1 MESTISALKG
11 YLEPQSVTII
21 GVSTRTGA
29 GTFNVFEVMLNS
41 GYKGRIFPVNPK
53 GGEILG
59 KKVYRSVA
67 EVPEV
72 SDLAIISIPRT
83 AVLGAVKDCT
93 AKGIKSVA
101 IITQGFADAD
111 ETGRAMQQELM
122 EAVKGTGTRLVG
134 PNTLGVANLHN
145 NFYSSFLD
153 FNKSTTDSA
162 IVCQSGIFLA
172 ASLDLTAGMGL
183 GIDIG
188 NASDIGFNDVLEY
201 FALDEKTR
209 VVNMHMEGI
218 HGGRRFMAIASEASR
233 RKPLLCFKT
242 GRSEAG
248 ARAAGSHSGSLAG
261 EDHVFGAA
269 FRQCGVIRVRD
280 VEDMHYL
287 NKTFLAYPNMSGRRI
302 GVVTISGG
310 AGIATMDACAD
321 HGLEV
326 ADFTGDTLKILNDM
340 SPDWMD
346 VNNPADIWPAG
357 MSRGYLN
364 IAKLSLDTVLSDP
377 NVDACICI
385 TPAYQDP
392 ENNPLDIS
400 EVIREV
406 AGKHPGK
413 PLAVW
418 IFGPSREKFRLRL
431 ESEGNVVVYPSPDR
445 AARSLA
451 MLCRYHTEIKN
462 RPAPGY
468 ETLGEINTA
477 PVSELITGHLADGPV
492 TVNEPVLDMLG
503 AYGIPAV
510 VSRRAANLEEALA
523 LAGDIGYPVALKIIS
538 RQISHKSDV
547 GGVSLNIRDEA
558 ALQTAYRQM
567 LQRVKS
573 NAPGAAVEGV
583 LVQSFRP
590 EGVEVI
596 LGIKRDP
603 EFGPVVIFGLGGIY
617 AELFR
622 DVAFRIAPFTR
633 EEALAMLRE
642 TKAYKLLAG
651 YRGAAGGNMDAV
663 ADCLL
668 RLGQLAL
675 EHPEIKELD
684 INPLMVTPGGA
695 LAVDA
700 RAVLEKLK

>member
-1 MESTISALKG
+1 MEPNTSSALKG

-21 GVSTRTGA
+21 GVSTRTGP
-29 GTFNVFEVMLNS
+29 GTFNIFEVMLNS
-41 GYKGRIFPVNPK
+41 GYKGRIFAVNPK

-59 KKVYRSVA
+59 QKAYKSVA

-72 SDLAIISIPRT
+72 SDLAIISTPRG
-83 AVLGAVKDCT
+83 AVLGVVKDCA

-111 ETGRAMQQELM
+111 ETGTAMQQELI

-145 NFYSSFLD
+145 NFYSAFLD
-153 FNKSTTDSA
+153 FNKIATDSA

-188 NASDIGFNDVLEY
+188 NSSDIGFNDVLEY
-201 FALDEKTR
+201 FTQDEKTR

-218 HGGRRFMAIASEASR
+218 HGGRRFMDITSEASR

-248 ARAAGSHSGSLAG
+248 AKAAGSHSGSLAG

-269 FRQCGVIRVRD
+269 FRQCGVIRVQD
-280 VEDMHYL
+280 VEDMHFL
-287 NKTFLAYPNMSGRRI
+287 NKTFLTYPNMSGRRI

-310 AGIATMDACAD
+310 AGIAAMDACSD

-326 ADFTGDTLKILNDM
+326 AGFTEQTLKVLNDM

-346 VNNPADIWPAG
+346 INNPADIWPAG
-357 MSRGYLN
+357 MSKGYPA

-392 ENNPLDIS
+392 ENNALDIS
-400 EVIREV
+400 EIIRE
-406 AGKHPGK
+406 AARNHPGK

-418 IFGPSREKFRLRL
+418 IFGPSREKFRPLL
-431 ESEGNVVVYPSPDR
+431 ESEGNVVLYPSPDR

-462 RPAPGY
+462 RPAPKHENIDG
-468 ETLGEINTA
+468 INA
-477 PVSELITGHLADGPV
+477 AAVSGIITGHLADGPV

-503 AYGIPAV
+503 AYGIPV
-510 VSRRAANLEEALA
+510 VDSRKAANIEEALA
-523 LAGDIGYPVALKIIS
+523 RAGDIGYPVALKIIS
-538 RQISHKSDV
+538 RNISHKSDV
-547 GGVSLNIRDEA
+547 GGVRLNIKDEA
-558 ALQTAYRQM
+558 ALRTAYHNMIQT
-567 LQRVKS
+567 VTA
-573 NAPGAAVEGV
+573 NVPGAAVEGA
-583 LVQSFRP
+583 LVQAFRP

-617 AELFR
+617 AELFK
-622 DVAFRIAPFTR
+622 DVSFRIAPFTR
-633 EEALAMLRE
+633 EEALSMIRE
-642 TKAYKLLAG
+642 TKTYKLLKG
-651 YRGAAGGNMDAV
+651 FRGAAGGNTGAV

-684 INPLMVTPGGA
+684 INPLMVTPNGA

-700 RAVLEKLK
+700 RAVLEK